1 MVISLRDAEGLKASR
16 TQSMAKG
23 RLTQSQRAGEPL
35 TAVARARAAV
45 TAFPRPSSCAI
56 LSEDFDLRD
65 RVGSCAHLPSPVDT
79 CRPGAIASTAGSA
92 SAQRRKGNIPQ
103 VLFCSG
109 AQNLRRL
116 ARPGDYLLG
125 DDAWSP

>member
-1 MVISLRDAEGLKASR
+1 MVISLRDTEGLRASR

-45 TAFPRPSSCAI
+45 TASPRPSSSAI

-65 RVGSCAHLPSPVDT
+65 RVGSCAHLPSLSDA
-79 CRPGAIASTAGSA
+79 CRPSAIATTAGSA
-92 SAQRRKGNIPQ
+92 SAQRREGDMPQ
-103 VLFCSG
+103 VMFCSG
-109 AQNLRRL
+109 AQHLRRL
-116 ARPGDYLLG
+116 ARPGDFVLG
-125 DDAWSP
+125 DDAWSA